1 MTTVLIVDDDPM
13 ILESTRIYLENKG
26 FNIICAS
33 NTCDAFQKLKDSKIH
48 IAVVDIFMPQQGGFE
63 FIMAQKKTL
72 PIIAMSGVSSH
83 RFKPLE
89 FAESLGADA
98 TLAKPFN
105 PKELV
110 QTIHTLT
117 EHPGL

>member
-13 ILESTRIYLENKG
+13 ILESTRLYLENKG
-26 FNIICAS
+26 FETICAT
-33 NTCDAFQKLKDSKIH
+33 NTCEAFQKLKDRKIH

-63 FIMAQKKTL
+63 FIMAQNKTM
-72 PIIAMSGVSSH
+72 PIIAISGVTSR

-98 TLAKPFN
+98 SLAKPFN

-110 QTIHTLT
+110 QTIHSLT
-117 EHPGL
+117 DQPGL